1 MSLVQTMNLAKR
13 GKLNKA
19 ELYKRMLEAS
29 AVFCGVGVS
38 QAQAYSKFCQTDEG
52 RELLAIHN
60 SLPGSDV
67 ERTLPVAK
75 VHAGASLATGT
86 TS

>member
-38 QAQAYSKFCQTDEG
+38 QAQGFSKFCQTGEG